1 MSDTCMSLQP
11 QLSIKAHMNVHA
23 RPMLAICIYI
33 YTEFCIDKWL
43 FHTVVVPLKF
53 FIAISVLKG
62 QSVVSPAP
70 LRLVRLTPLP
80 SMATSLGAIL
90 LHTRA
95 LWKVLIYKD
104 GNSSLYAYFVYR
116 RTSRSQTFHNKFILL
131 ILKPTLN
138 LVNTYFPVC
147 VATIQRDIV

>member
-80 SMATSLGAIL
+80 SMATSLRAIL

-104 GNSSLYAYFVYR
+104 GNSSLYAYFVF
-116 RTSRSQTFHNKFILL
+116 RSQTFHNIFILL
-131 ILKPTLN
+131 ILNPTLN

-147 VATIQRDIV
+147 VATIQHGIV